1 MQASEKED
9 RRRIMN
15 IRITGHQISLTSSIK
30 RYVRQK
36 FIKINRKCKRQ
47 LNFTCVLEVN
57 KLHKKIEVT
66 THLPG
71 KDIHAEVED
80 KDMYTAIDLLANKI
94 ERQIVKYKEIHMVNM
109 HSTKIS
115 D

>member
-1 MQASEKED
+1 
-9 RRRIMN
+9 
-15 IRITGHQISLTSSIK
+15 
-30 RYVRQK
+30 
-36 FIKINRKCKRQ
+36 
-47 LNFTCVLEVN
+47 
-57 KLHKKIEVT
+57 
-66 THLPG
+66 LPG

-109 HSTKIS
+109 HSTKVS